1 MRQVVYTAAPLGEVF
16 LMKSVGHLIN
26 GAVRHSGDRH
36 LDITNP
42 STGKI
47 DGKVSLASAEV
58 TTERSLRHKRSF
70 QSGGQRHQLAERKL
84 CLDSRPC
91 WSPIQ
96 MNWQH

>member
-1 MRQVVYTAAPLGEVF
+1 
-16 LMKSVGHLIN
+16 MKSVGHLIN

-58 TTERSLRHKRSF
+58 TTEAIAAAQAVFPEWRATPPARRAQIRVHARVRPLVAAGPARGAAPCSL
-70 QSGGQRHQLAERKL
+70 
-84 CLDSRPC
+84 
-91 WSPIQ
+91 
-96 MNWQH
+96 